1 MTSMFKPLKSVNT
14 LLLAGIMATA
24 GLAATAQTVAPAAPA
39 EQVTPAKP
47 GGAKGD
53 RMGRHDPAKMQAR
66 IARHQAELKA
76 KLALTPAQEGA
87 WATFT
92 ASMQPPARP
101 AARPDRAAMKA
112 EFDKLTTPQR
122 IDKMRELRA
131 QRMAEMNAAM
141 DKRGDATKAFYAALS
156 PEQQKTFDSQRMG
169 RGGMGGMGGKGH
181 HGHHGQHPKG

>member
-39 EQVTPAKP
+39 ATSAPAASP
-47 GGAKGD
+47 KGE

-66 IARHQAELKA
+66 IAKHQAELKA
-76 KLALTPAQEGA
+76 KLKLTPAQEGA
-87 WATFT
+87 WTTFT
-92 ASMQPPARP
+92 ASMQPPVHG
-101 AARPDRAAMKA
+101 ARPDRAAMKA

-131 QRMAEMNAAM
+131 QHMAEMNTAM
-141 DKRGDATKAFYAALS
+141 DKRGEATKAFYAALS
-156 PEQQKTFDSQRMG
+156 PEQQKAFDSQPMG
-169 RGGMGGMGGKGH
+169 RGGMGGKGP

>member
-39 EQVTPAKP
+39 ATSAPAASP
-47 GGAKGD
+47 KGE

-66 IARHQAELKA
+66 IAQYQAELKA

-87 WATFT
+87 WSAYT
-92 ASMQPPARP
+92 AVMQPPARP
-101 AARPDRAAMKA
+101 AARPDRAAIKA

-131 QRMAEMNAAM
+131 QHMAEMNAAM
-141 DKRGDATKAFYAALS
+141 DKRGEATKAFYAALS
-156 PEQQKTFDSQRMG
+156 PEQQKTFDSQPMG
-169 RGGMGGMGGKGH
+169 RGGMGGKGH
-181 HGHHGQHPKG
+181 HGPHGQHHKG